1 MNCSYLKFSHV
12 QIVIFDDQLEITSP
26 GGLMPGVTIE
36 RMKEG
41 YSQIRNRALAYA
53 FSYMNLIEGWGTGVP
68 RLMRE
73 MKEYDLPEPE
83 FVDMEIALRINLYRK
98 KSDNI
103 LNDMIE
109 MPKNDN
115 KVPEKCQKTMTE
127 CRKNAGKR

>member
-1 MNCSYLKFSHV
+1 MNLLAFCHYNEFHLLKSSHV
-12 QIVIFDDQLEITSP
+12 QIAIFDDRLEITSP

-41 YSQIRNRALAYA
+41 YSQIRNRVLAYA

-83 FVDMEIALRINLYRK
+83 FKIWK
-98 KSDNI
+98 
-103 LNDMIE
+103 
-109 MPKNDN
+109 
-115 KVPEKCQKTMTE
+115 
-127 CRKNAGKR
+127 